1 MAKAIF
7 FSSFEFRNQVSSV
20 VSIQTHPC
28 EALFYL
34 LGDFVSGAGARN
46 KPRRQLARLFRSIV
60 LVLGP
65 TFTKSTWYCTPVG
78 EE

>member
-1 MAKAIF
+1 M
-7 FSSFEFRNQVSSV
+7 

-34 LGDFVSGAGARN
+34 LGDFVSGAGAHN
-46 KPRRQLARLFRSIV
+46 NQDDSWQDSSRSIV

-65 TFTKSTWYCTPVG
+65 TFPKSTWYCTPVG